1 MPIELPNLDDR
12 TYEDLVQEALSLIP
26 SYAPDWTN
34 YNPSDPGI
42 TLIELFAYLSEML
55 IYRLN
60 RVTDAN
66 QYTFLKLLNG
76 EKWQPSPQKT
86 LNEEIQETVLK
97 LRKSE
102 RAVTC
107 EDFENLALAAE
118 PQKIAR
124 VRCVPRRNLVSEN
137 PLKPEER
144 PGHVSV
150 VIVPNV
156 PAETPNASANPL
168 KPQPTAELIQTV
180 IDYLELRRL
189 LTTRVHV
196 VPPRYVEVGV
206 QMTLHLNR
214 DVREV
219 DIRDKVIATLR
230 KFLHPL
236 TGGTD
241 GKGWPF
247 GRNVYVS
254 EIYELLDK
262 FEGIDFVTPTN
273 EQEELTVSEPERLL
287 RDKGKLIA
295 IKIQPEEL
303 VVPGTI
309 ALQFESPVKPR

>member
-12 TYEDLVQEALSLIP
+12 TYEDLVQEALTLIP

-60 RVTDAN
+60 RVTDDN
-66 QYTFLKLLNG
+66 QYTFLKLLN
-76 EKWQPSPQKT
+76 EDWQPSPQKT
-86 LNEEIQETVLK
+86 LNEEIRETVLK

-107 EDFENLALAAE
+107 EDFENLALAAD

-150 VIVPNV
+150 VIVPNA
-156 PAETPNASANPL
+156 PAGTLN
-168 KPQPTAELIQTV
+168 PQPTAELIQTV
-180 IDYLELRRL
+180 IKYLEPKRL
-189 LTTRVHV
+189 LTTRVQV

-262 FEGIDFVTPTN
+262 FEGIDFVTPAIK
-273 EQEELTVSEPERLL
+273 QEELTVSEPERLL

>member
-12 TYEDLVQEALSLIP
+12 TYEDLVQEALTLIP

-60 RVTDAN
+60 RVTDDN
-66 QYTFLKLLNG
+66 QYTFLKLLN
-76 EKWQPSPQKT
+76 EDWQPSPQKT
-86 LNEEIQETVLK
+86 LNEEIRETVLK

-107 EDFENLALAAE
+107 EDFENLALAAD

-150 VIVPNV
+150 VIVPNA
-156 PAETPNASANPL
+156 PAGTLN
-168 KPQPTAELIQTV
+168 PQPTAELIQTV
-180 IDYLELRRL
+180 IKYLEPKRL
-189 LTTRVHV
+189 LTTRVQV

-219 DIRDKVIATLR
+219 DIRDKVIATVQ

-262 FEGIDFVTPTN
+262 FEGIDFVTPAIK
-273 EQEELTVSEPERLL
+273 QEELTVSEPERLL

>member
-1 MPIELPNLDDR
+1 M
-12 TYEDLVQEALSLIP
+12 
-26 SYAPDWTN
+26 
-34 YNPSDPGI
+34 
-42 TLIELFAYLSEML
+42 
-55 IYRLN
+55 
-60 RVTDAN
+60 
-66 QYTFLKLLNG
+66 
-76 EKWQPSPQKT
+76 
-86 LNEEIQETVLK
+86 
-97 LRKSE
+97 
-102 RAVTC
+102 
-107 EDFENLALAAE
+107 AAE

-150 VIVPNV
+150 VIVPNA
-156 PAETPNASANPL
+156 PADTSN
-168 KPQPTAELIQTV
+168 PQPTAELIKTV
-180 IDYLELRRL
+180 NDYLELKRL
-189 LTTRVHV
+189 LTTRVQV

-214 DVREV
+214 DVREA
-219 DIRDKVIATLR
+219 DISTNVISTVR

-273 EQEELTVSEPERLL
+273 DQEELTVSEPERLL

-295 IKIQPEEL
+295 VKIQPEEL

>member
-60 RVTDAN
+60 RVTDDN
-66 QYTFLKLLNG
+66 QYTFLKLLN
-76 EKWQPSPQKT
+76 EDWQPSPQKT
-86 LNEEIQETVLK
+86 LNEEIRETVLK

-107 EDFENLALAAE
+107 EDFENLALAAD

-150 VIVPNV
+150 VIVPNA
-156 PAETPNASANPL
+156 PAGTLN
-168 KPQPTAELIQTV
+168 PQPTAELIQTV
-180 IDYLELRRL
+180 IKYLEPKRL
-189 LTTRVHV
+189 LTTRVQV

-219 DIRDKVIATLR
+219 DIRDKVIATVQ

-262 FEGIDFVTPTN
+262 FEGIDFVTPAIK
-273 EQEELTVSEPERLL
+273 QEELTVSEPERLL

>member
-1 MPIELPNLDDR
+1 MPLELPNLDDR
-12 TYEDLVQEALSLIP
+12 SYDDLVQEALSLIP

-42 TLIELFAYLSEML
+42 TLIELFAYLSELL

-60 RVTDAN
+60 RVTDTN
-66 QYTFLKLLNG
+66 QYAFLKLLNG
-76 EKWQPSPQKT
+76 GDWQPSPQKT
-86 LNEEIQETVLK
+86 LNEEIRETVLK

-107 EDFENLALAAE
+107 KDFENLALAADS
-118 PQKIAR
+118 KMIAR
-124 VRCVPRRNLVSEN
+124 TRCLPRRNLVSEN

-150 VIVPNV
+150 VIVPQSS
-156 PAETPNASANPL
+156 PETL
-168 KPQPTAELIQTV
+168 KPQEEQELIEKVTR
-180 IDYLELRRL
+180 YLEPRRL

-196 VPPRYVEVGV
+196 VAPRYVEVGV
-206 QMTLHLNR
+206 RMTLHLNR
-214 DVREV
+214 DVQDTSEFQ
-219 DIRDKVIATLR
+219 KSVIESVK

-254 EIYELLDK
+254 EIYELLDEL
-262 FEGIDFVTPTN
+262 EGIDFVTATN
-273 EQEELTVSEPERLL
+273 KQEELTVSEPDRLL
-287 RDKGKLIA
+287 RDNGKLKLIA
-295 IKIQPEEL
+295 IKIQPEEI
-303 VVPGTI
+303 VVSGNI
-309 ALQFESPVKPR
+309 DLKFESPVK